1 MAPQIVDRTPVIE
14 IIIENPLLK
23 KTYPKEGAV
32 VAIID
37 TGYEGFLLIPEDI
50 FNQLGFNQL
59 KTIKRQLILPN
70 GEAITSKGFYGKIIL
85 TKINQSQEG
94 YIETIKNLTEI
105 VIGTQAI
112 KNLKLTLNYCT
123 NKIYTQPCKTK
134 TKPP

>member
-1 MAPQIVDRTPVIE
+1 MTPQIVDRTPVIE
-14 IIIENPLLK
+14 IMIENPLLK

-32 VAIID
+32 IAVID

-50 FNQLGFNQL
+50 FNHLGFNQL

-70 GEAITSKGFYGKIIL
+70 GETITSEGFYGKIIL
-85 TKINQSQEG
+85 TQINQSREG

-112 KNLKLTLNYCT
+112 KNLKLTLDYCT
-123 NKIYTQPCKTK
+123 NTLHTKPCQ